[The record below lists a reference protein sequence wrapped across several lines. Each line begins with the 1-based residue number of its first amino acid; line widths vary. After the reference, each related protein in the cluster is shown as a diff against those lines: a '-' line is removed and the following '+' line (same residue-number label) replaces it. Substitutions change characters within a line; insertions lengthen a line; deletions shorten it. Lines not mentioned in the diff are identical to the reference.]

1 MRLNK
6 LRLGIDV
13 RILIKPEIGI
23 SVYTLELVSRIS
35 KNQNLELYLYSP
47 SKILDRYRSVISN
60 TVIFRE
66 SKIKNIFL
74 EQLWRTFNL
83 ARLLKKDRIDV
94 FWGPAHRLPFIKPK
108 GIKYVLTVHDLVYK
122 YAPNTMSKLS
132 YPIERFMLPKSILK
146 ADYVVTDSIATKL
159 SVESEFNIS
168 KDTISVIYLGSRYK
182 NYTRSIVEVNRE
194 INKYFLFVGTMG
206 PRKNLPLLLRAYAKL
221 STAQKE
227 NCHLHIVG
235 AKGWGRD
242 NLEKIIENL
251 GISEYI
257 KIHGYVD
264 NLTLAKLYASCY
276 AVLMPSI
283 YEGFGLP
290 LLEGMTFGKPG
301 LCGDNSSMPEIV
313 GNAGVIVKHDSIDSV
328 YEGLIKLLDRKNYD
342 LFQENIPNQIR
353 NFDWDI
359 SAKKLEKIFIELYGE
374 CSGKS

>member
-23 SVYTLELVSRIS
+23 SVYTLELVSRIAS
-35 KNQNLELYLYSP
+35 DQNFDLYLYSP
-47 SKILDRYRSVISN
+47 SPILERYKQVIDSK
-60 TVIFRE
+60 VVLRE
-66 SKIKNIFL
+66 SKVKSVFL
-74 EQLWRTFNL
+74 KQLWGAYKL
-83 ARLLKKDRIDV
+83 SSLLKKDKIDV

-182 NYTRSIVEVNRE
+182 SYIRSIVEVNRE
-194 INKYFLFVGTMG
+194 INKYFLFVGTME

-235 AKGWGRD
+235 SKGWGRND
-242 NLEKIIENL
+242 LEKVIENL
-251 GISEYI
+251 GISEYV

-264 NLTLAKLYASCY
+264 NLTLATLYAGCY

-313 GNAGVIVKHDSIDSV
+313 GNAGVIVRHDSIDSV
-328 YEGLIKLLDRKNYD
+328 YDGLIKLLDRKNYD
-342 LFQENIPNQIR
+342 LFQENIPNQIKK
-353 NFDWDI
+353 FDWDT
-359 SAKKLEKIFIELYGE
+359 SAKELEKIFIDIIGRV
-374 CSGKS
+374 